1 MKFDILNLDP
11 GTFGLDISDLSLKAV
26 SLKKH
31 RGHLRLGAFK
41 GTLLPEGIIQGGEVK
56 DVEKLADFI
65 KKVAEKLKGLDTRQV
80 IISLPEEKSF
90 IRLLRMPSMTKYE
103 IKEAVLFEAEN
114 YIPFSID
121 KVYLDSQIVNPIG
134 REKDYVE
141 VLLAALPKKT
151 IDPYI
156 TAIYNAGL
164 IPVAMETESQA
175 TARALIK
182 GGYTDKPVFI
192 ADMGAT
198 STNFSVY
205 AGDSLRFTSFIPFS
219 TNSLKSVIS
228 KELGISL
235 EEAHK
240 ALSLYGFQQ
249 KGNRA
254 KRIFEAIRPSID
266 DFIKEID
273 KHIDYY
279 QTHSSQ
285 KETNNPV
292 GRVKTLIFCGGG
304 VKIKGL
310 ASYISQKTGL
320 IVQRAN
326 PLANLPWEE
335 KLNKDLSKDEL
346 ITFATAI
353 GLALRGYKKD
363 LYD

>member
-1 MKFDILNLDP
+1 MKFDILNLNP

-26 SLKKH
+26 SLKKQ
-31 RGHLRLGAFK
+31 RGHLRLGAFE
-41 GTLLPEGIIQGGEVK
+41 GTLLPESIIQGGEVK

-65 KKVAEKLKGLDTRQV
+65 KKTVGKLKGLETRQV
-80 IISLPEEKSF
+80 IVSLPEEKSF
-90 IRLLRMPSMTKYE
+90 IRLLRMPAMTVHE
-103 IKEAVLFEAEN
+103 IKEAVFFEAEN

-121 KVYLDSQIVNPIG
+121 KVYLDSQIVKPIG
-134 REKDYVE
+134 CEKDCAE

-151 IDPYI
+151 VDPYV

-182 GGYTDKPVFI
+182 GGYVDKPVFI
-192 ADMGAT
+192 VDMGAT

-205 AGDSLRFTSFIPFS
+205 AGNSLRFTSFIPFS
-219 TNSLKSVIS
+219 TNILKAVIS
-228 KELGISL
+228 KELKISP
-235 EEAHK
+235 EEARK
-240 ALSLYGFQQ
+240 ALLLYGFQQ

-254 KRIFEAIRPSID
+254 KRIFEAMRPSIND
-266 DFIKEID
+266 LIKEIN

-285 KETNNPV
+285 KEINNPTE
-292 GRVKTLIFCGGG
+292 RVKTLIFCGGG

-310 ASYISQKTGL
+310 ASYISQETGL
-320 IVQRAN
+320 IVQKAN

-346 ITFATAI
+346 ITFITAI
-353 GLALRGYKKD
+353 GLALRGYKKN